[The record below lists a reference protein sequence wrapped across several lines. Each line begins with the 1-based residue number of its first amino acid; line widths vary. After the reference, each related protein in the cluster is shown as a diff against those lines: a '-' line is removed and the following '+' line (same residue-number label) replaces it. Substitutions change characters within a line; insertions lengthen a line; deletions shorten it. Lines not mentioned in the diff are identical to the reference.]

1 MELLKLL
8 GIVIVIAGFA
18 LKLDSI
24 LVILVAAVVTALVG
38 GLGPVTLLETLGS
51 TFVANRSMAIFIIVM
66 LVTGTLERNGLR
78 EAAAALIGKFKGA
91 TSGLVIGI
99 YGVMRSIFAAFNVG
113 FGGVAGFVRP
123 VIMPM
128 AEGAIVAQGY
138 EPNEEHVE
146 ELKGMAS
153 GMENITW
160 FFGQV
165 LFVGGSGGLLVQST
179 LSGRRRTRT
188 PKEVFSALR
197 IRNQKTDGSHANRPF
212 CAKRRRN
219 RSIQERVKAFKTD
232 AYLSEGSAFSS
243 KAEADAAIRS
253 EAIARARA
261 KAAHPRRPCRVG
273 NRYVEIAAPHGA
285 SPIETCRCRRRDTDR
300 DFAAALA
307 AKRQIRRCHP
317 LAGRDAAGSQ
327 YGRSPDTAP
336 PAVRDRTGRF

>member
-165 LFVGGSGGLLVQST
+165 LFVAEHFGRPGHRGGAGPAGCHRDPRVHHCHC
-179 LSGRRRTRT
+179 GRH
-188 PKEVFSALR
+188 R
-197 IRNQKTDGSHANRPF
+197 ILCDQ
-212 CAKRRRN
+212 
-219 RSIQERVKAFKTD
+219 
-232 AYLSEGSAFSS
+232 
-243 KAEADAAIRS
+243 
-253 EAIARARA
+253 
-261 KAAHPRRPCRVG
+261 
-273 NRYVEIAAPHGA
+273 
-285 SPIETCRCRRRDTDR
+285 
-300 DFAAALA
+300 
-307 AKRQIRRCHP
+307 
-317 LAGRDAAGSQ
+317 GSQ
-327 YGRSPDTAP
+327 DDSE
-336 PAVRDRTGRF
+336 VL

>member
-24 LVILVAAVVTALVG
+24 LVILVAAVVTAIVG

-91 TSGLVIGI
+91 TPGLVIGL
-99 YGVMRSIFAAFNVG
+99 YGIMRSIFAAFNVG

-138 EPNEEHVE
+138 EPNEEHLE
-146 ELKGMAS
+146 ELKGMAA

-179 LSGRRRTRT
+179 LAGLGI
-188 PKEVFSALR
+188 EVELA
-197 IRNQKTDGSHANRPF
+197 PM
-212 CAKRRRN
+212 
-219 RSIQERVKAFKTD
+219 
-232 AYLSEGSAFSS
+232 
-243 KAEADAAIRS
+243 AAI
-253 EAIARARA
+253 EIPVCVIATIVAIVFYLI
-261 KAAHPRRPCRVG
+261 K
-273 NRYVEIAAPHGA
+273 
-285 SPIETCRCRRRDTDR
+285 DR
-300 DFAAALA
+300 
-307 AKRQIRRCHP
+307 KMVKKYYQ
-317 LAGRDAAGSQ
+317 
-327 YGRSPDTAP
+327 
-336 PAVRDRTGRF
+336 

>member
-24 LVILVAAVVTALVG
+24 LVILVAAVVTAIVG
-38 GLGPVTLLETLGS
+38 GLGPVTLLETLGG

-66 LVTGTLERNGLR
+66 LVTGTR

-99 YGVMRSIFAAFNVG
+99 YGVMRSVFAAFNVG

-179 LSGRRRTRT
+179 LAGLGI
-188 PKEVFSALR
+188 EVELAQL
-197 IRNQKTDGSHANRPF
+197 
-212 CAKRRRN
+212 
-219 RSIQERVKAFKTD
+219 
-232 AYLSEGSAFSS
+232 
-243 KAEADAAIRS
+243 AAI
-253 EAIARARA
+253 EIPVCIIATVVAI
-261 KAAHPRRPCRVG
+261 VF
-273 NRYVEIAAPHGA
+273 YVIK
-285 SPIETCRCRRRDTDR
+285 DR
-300 DFAAALA
+300 KMIQKFF
-307 AKRQIRRCHP
+307 K
-317 LAGRDAAGSQ
+317 
-327 YGRSPDTAP
+327 
-336 PAVRDRTGRF
+336 

>member
-38 GLGPVTLLETLGS
+38 GLGPGTLLETLGS

-179 LSGRRRTRT
+179 
-188 PKEVFSALR
+188 
-197 IRNQKTDGSHANRPF
+197 
-212 CAKRRRN
+212 
-219 RSIQERVKAFKTD
+219 
-232 AYLSEGSAFSS
+232 
-243 KAEADAAIRS
+243 
-253 EAIARARA
+253 
-261 KAAHPRRPCRVG
+261 
-273 NRYVEIAAPHGA
+273 
-285 SPIETCRCRRRDTDR
+285 
-300 DFAAALA
+300 
-307 AKRQIRRCHP
+307 
-317 LAGRDAAGSQ
+317 
-327 YGRSPDTAP
+327 
-336 PAVRDRTGRF
+336 